1 MLIVAGL
8 SLKNLHP
15 RVWDGDSQYFLPDLR
30 AVMVSYG
37 EFHRMPR
44 QRHSAMKT
52 GLRAYL
58 GVPDNVLIY
67 LDNGAFSLLNS
78 IEERPLE
85 EYDAFVKEAK
95 PDWYPIPRDY
105 IPIPSM
111 TAAEREDAYRRTMTV
126 NRAYEHDGYVPV
138 VHIGEY
144 LETYSRAITRNTRL
158 ACKPAIALGGI
169 VPNLLR
175 TSRAIPYADV
185 LAGLQHVRSMFDDKV
200 LHVFGMGGT
209 ATIHIAALLRLDS
222 VDSSGWRNRAA
233 RGIVQLPGSGDRSVA
248 NLGKWRG
255 RALNSI
261 EIDLFRACSCPACC
275 QYQVEG
281 LRMGGMAGFCNRAT
295 HNLWVLLEEARLVRE
310 QLAQHSYVGWYE
322 NHLDN
327 TTYRPLIDRLVT
339 QTGR

>member
-1 MLIVAGL
+1 
-8 SLKNLHP
+8 
-15 RVWDGDSQYFLPDLR
+15 
-30 AVMVSYG
+30 
-37 EFHRMPR
+37 MPG

-78 IEERPLE
+78 NEERPLG
-85 EYDAFVKEAK
+85 EYDAFVKEAG

-138 VHIGEY
+138 VHIGDH
-144 LETYSRAITRNTRL
+144 LETYSRAIVSNERL
-158 ACKPAIALGGI
+158 ARKPAIALGGV

-175 TSRAIPYADV
+175 TSKAMPYANV
-185 LAGLQHVRSMFDDKV
+185 LAGLQHVRSTFADKA
-200 LHVFGMGGT
+200 LHVFGIGGT
-209 ATIHIAALLRLDS
+209 ATIHIAALLGLDS
-222 VDSSGWRNRAA
+222 VDSAGWRNRAA
-233 RGIVQLPGSGDRSVA
+233 RGIIQLPGCGDRSAA

-255 RALNSI
+255 RELSSD
-261 EIDLFRACSCPACC
+261 EVELLSTCSCPPCC
-275 QYQVEG
+275 HYHVEG
-281 LRMGGMAGFCNRAT
+281 LRLDGMTGFCNRAT
-295 HNLWVLLEEARLVRE
+295 HNLWVLLEEARLIQE
-310 QLAQHSYVGWYE
+310 YLAKGAYVGWYG

-327 TTYRPLIDRLVT
+327 TTYRPLIDRLVGPT
-339 QTGR
+339 PM